1 MNLVPEPSETRRD
14 KRGRRIGRNWWREH
28 ICALLLDA
36 SLMWERQCEAVAMGY
51 QTETDEYA
59 RQHPRPTLKAFL
71 IECKGLGYQAA

>member
-1 MNLVPEPSETRRD
+1 
-14 KRGRRIGRNWWREH
+14 
-28 ICALLLDA
+28 LLDA